1 VEYTL
6 TGPAGLLSVP
16 DGPRCAV
23 LVLSGSSGRV
33 EADRVRLLAEQGAA
47 AMSIRWFGDVG
58 QPAGVD
64 EVPLETFAPAL
75 DRLASISEHLA
86 VMGGSRGAEAAL
98 LLAVRDA
105 RIHAVAGFS
114 PSSLVWA
121 NVGAGAD
128 GIHRSSWTEQGI
140 PLPFV
145 PYDDDW
151 VPAHHDGQPA
161 YRGLYEQSLRTF
173 ADRVDKARIPVEHIG
188 ARVLLT
194 AGGDDQLWPSERF
207 AAEICERRTAAGLS
221 TEVLTSA
228 TAGHRVRLPGE
239 PTSSGGM
246 PLARGGTPEADAD
259 FGREVWPALL
269 DLLHL
274 D

>member
-1 VEYTL
+1 MEYAL
-6 TGPAGLLSVP
+6 QVP
-16 DGPRCAV
+16 DHPRCAV

-33 EADRVRLLAEQGAA
+33 EADRVRVLAEQRAA

-75 DRLASISEHLA
+75 DRLASLSEHL
-86 VMGGSRGAEAAL
+86 VVLGSSRGAEAAL
-98 LLAVRDA
+98 LLAARDA
-105 RIHAVAGFS
+105 RIRAVVGFS

-128 GIHRSSWTEQGI
+128 GRRSAWTEQGV

-151 VPAHHDGQPA
+151 VPSYRGGQPA
-161 YRGLYEQSLRTF
+161 YRGLYEQSLHTF
-173 ADRVDKARIPVEHIG
+173 ADRVDKARIPVERIG

-194 AGGDDQLWPSERF
+194 AGGDDQLWPSELF
-207 AAEICERRTAAGLS
+207 ASEISERRATHGLD

-228 TAGHRVRLPGE
+228 AAGHRVRLPGE
-239 PTSSGGM
+239 PASPGGGM
-246 PLARGGTPEADAD
+246 PLARGGTPEADAE
-259 FGREVWPALL
+259 FGQEIWPALL
-269 DLLHL
+269 DVLHL
-274 D
+274 S